1 MSVIFHEI
9 KGYEDYAG
17 ISSIYSLSDEPWYCW
32 FMGTR
37 VNGQSW
43 CGDCRDS
50 EPVIKDYLNSLKLK
64 ENINVICAEIDR
76 EDFKSPNCIFRKA
89 AWVKLEK
96 VPTLFNPSLQ
106 RRLVERECMDKDKLD
121 SFFSDVM
128 KV

>member
-1 MSVIFHEI
+1 MREYPAYIHCQMNLGIAGLWELELMDRAGVEI
-9 KGYEDYAG
+9 VVTFVTG
-17 ISSIYSLSDEPWYCW
+17 
-32 FMGTR
+32 
-37 VNGQSW
+37 
-43 CGDCRDS
+43 